1 MIYIKAFNTNN
12 EEDFLFSY
20 EILKNRYS
28 KGFSLIEGITPKCL
42 PSYEEHKENILKKFK
57 ILRILFIN
65 EYKVGLG
72 YIDNKNFV
80 GFFYYLQNLKKA
92 IKAYKIKGFDFSN
105 FYLKEVLS
113 LGNKDEPLFAHV
125 GIDNKLANKTASRL
139 MKQIANTYIYYP

>member
-20 EILKNRYS
+20 EILKKRYS
-28 KGFSLIEGITPKCL
+28 NNTSLIEGITPQSI
-42 PSYEEHKENILKKFK
+42 PSYEEHKVNILKKFK
-57 ILRILFIN
+57 ILRVGFIY
-65 EYKVGLG
+65 EYKIGLG

-80 GFFYYLQNLKKA
+80 GFFYDLQNLKKA
-92 IKAYKIKGFDFSN
+92 IKTYRIKDFDFSS
-105 FYLKEVLS
+105 FFLKEILA

-125 GIDNKLANKTASRL
+125 GINNKLANNTASRL